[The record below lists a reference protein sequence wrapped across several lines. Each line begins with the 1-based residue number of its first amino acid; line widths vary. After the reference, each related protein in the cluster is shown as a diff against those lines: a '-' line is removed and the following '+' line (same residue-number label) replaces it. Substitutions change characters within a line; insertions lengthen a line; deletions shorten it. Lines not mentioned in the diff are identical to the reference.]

1 MNAIHVSPRNPFPNQ
16 NFCPTFL
23 AKASSHPKA
32 VGTRPEH
39 PQTGGLLTNAHAHQL
54 RGENRSNRKVAKA
67 IEQILLIGQ
76 ILQLIIMIVTAL
88 PQDLLQ
94 YNLIAV

>member
-16 NFCPTFL
+16 SFCPTFL
-23 AKASSHPKA
+23 AKALSHPKA

-54 RGENRSNRKVAKA
+54 RGENRSNRTNRKVAKA

-88 PQDLLQ
+88 PQDPLH
-94 YNLIAV
+94 